1 MKRLQKVIAE
11 SGFAS
16 RRQAEELITAGRVK
30 VNGEVITTLGTKV
43 GPNDIVKVDDIIIE
57 AAPKVYLLMNKPR
70 NIITST
76 KDEKNRPTVI
86 SILPKEYQKYRLFPV
101 GRLDYDTKGA
111 LLLTNDGEM
120 MNNLIGPKS
129 NVEKEYLVR
138 ISGIINKEALRKL
151 SSGVEIDG
159 YKTRPCI
166 TKLESID
173 RNNNSSLARI
183 IIKEGR
189 YHQVKKMFAAVGYPV
204 KRLTRVRFANLTL
217 DNLQEGMVRELSI
230 HEIKQLYVLSQ
241 MK

>member
-1 MKRLQKVIAE
+1 MERLQKVIAE
-11 SGFAS
+11 SGLAS
-16 RRQAEELITAGRVK
+16 RRQAEEIITTGRVK

-43 GPNDIVKVDDIIIE
+43 SPNDRVEVDGILIE
-57 AAPKVYLLMNKPR
+57 QAPKIYLLMNKPR

-76 KDEKNRPTVI
+76 KDEKDRPTVI
-86 SILPKEYQKYRLFPV
+86 SILPRQYQQYRLFPV
-101 GRLDYDTKGA
+101 GRLDYDSKGA

-138 ISGIINKEALRKL
+138 VSGIINREDLKKI

-159 YKTRPCI
+159 YKTRLCI

-173 RNNNSSLARI
+173 RKNNSSLARI

-204 KRLTRVRFANLTL
+204 KRLTRVRFGNLTL
-217 DNLQEGMVRELSI
+217 DDLQEGMVRELSI

-241 MK
+241 M

>member
-1 MKRLQKVIAE
+1 MERLQKVIAE
-11 SGFAS
+11 SGLAS
-16 RRQAEELITAGRVK
+16 RRQAEEIITTGRVK

-43 GPNDIVKVDDIIIE
+43 SPNDRVEVDGILIE
-57 AAPKVYLLMNKPR
+57 QAPKIYLLMNKPR

-76 KDEKNRPTVI
+76 KDEKDRPTVI
-86 SILPKEYQKYRLFPV
+86 SILPRQYQQYRLFPV
-101 GRLDYDTKGA
+101 GRLDYDSKGV

-138 ISGIINKEALRKL
+138 VSGIINREDLKKI

-173 RNNNSSLARI
+173 RKNNSSLARI

-189 YHQVKKMFAAVGYPV
+189 YHQVKKMFAAIGYPV
-204 KRLTRVRFANLTL
+204 KRLTRVRFGNLTL
-217 DNLQEGMVRELSI
+217 DDLQEGMVRELSI

-241 MK
+241 M